1 MATGKRTIALL
12 VLLAGTLFSRA
23 PVHAGEGDVSR
34 DIATPTAAE
43 AIRKD
48 AEPAAPSGLLAE
60 KMREIEAA
68 ADAAEVELERLPS
81 LVLKERDRVI
91 GELEKWANVDLRR
104 ILQDHYSEVE
114 RALAST
120 TLPDDHSSVGIWWK
134 QVKAGVLLNE
144 DIEEVVGLF
153 VKRAAPR
160 LSEVQEALQREVLDS
175 LEQRTQTLLRES
187 MEEIRR
193 PFIETI
199 KGRLPLYNSLP
210 LPRTGRTALVISLSG
225 EQADRGRLS
234 SGVGLVGGLVL
245 TLLGRKLM
253 QRMMNLAV
261 MKIGGKVLSR
271 VIPVIGVGMLLYEG
285 IQMGQAKTAFEEELR
300 KSFLAEYTADVT
312 VDSVWNSSP
321 DGAMPSMKQDM
332 EMNVSSILVNWERIC
347 RYEAGSMIHCARI
360 LASSEYVRDY
370 VDRELERGSDFQAV
384 LQKVRSLWEAFGYSL
399 ALEPV
404 EFFQSMLIDS
414 PDRNDLAVLS
424 RDGESRFIELYK
436 AWGADFLR
444 AVNRIGAENYV
455 STEWKSSDVNW
466 SVLDRTLDFM
476 PPLGGDRETVRGLLF
491 LMQAGVPLDGIS
503 PDLMAKIAAKKEVF
517 LRVWRS
523 VAPDSR
529 KLAAL
534 FTGDRPMD
542 TLEPSVMA
550 YPEASAIF
558 LRDYGVE
565 FWTSWSSEDIFDLL
579 RISEFRG
586 KSAGRTGAAAVR
598 PDERVA
604 LLEVFRRTG
613 ERGIALWDVH
623 ATQSAGAA
631 GQTLAER
638 AIDCLAEG
646 YPFDDLKDPELVR
659 FAWTIK
665 KYPGGRFI
673 YDALKSVGSIVRYLL
688 LALLLLAFAGVFF
701 GVFKKIRDALRSPPS
716 RYSEDEDAEIQSS
729 PDVFAQPE
737 EDKKTERG
745 DDEER

>member
-210 LPRTGRTALVISLSG
+210 LPRTGRAVLVISLSG

-234 SGVGLVGGLVL
+234 SGVGVVGGLVL

-271 VIPVIGVGMLLYEG
+271 IIPVIGVGMLLYEG

-312 VDSVWNSSP
+312 VDAVWNSSP

-370 VDRELERGSDFQAV
+370 VDRSRARPDFQAV
-384 LQKVRSLWEAFGYSL
+384 LQKVRSLWRRSGTR
-399 ALEPV
+399 
-404 EFFQSMLIDS
+404 S
-414 PDRNDLAVLS
+414 PWS
-424 RDGESRFIELYK
+424 R
-436 AWGADFLR
+436 
-444 AVNRIGAENYV
+444 
-455 STEWKSSDVNW
+455 
-466 SVLDRTLDFM
+466 
-476 PPLGGDRETVRGLLF
+476 
-491 LMQAGVPLDGIS
+491 
-503 PDLMAKIAAKKEVF
+503 
-517 LRVWRS
+517 
-523 VAPDSR
+523 
-529 KLAAL
+529 
-534 FTGDRPMD
+534 
-542 TLEPSVMA
+542 
-550 YPEASAIF
+550 
-558 LRDYGVE
+558 
-565 FWTSWSSEDIFDLL
+565 WSS
-579 RISEFRG
+579 S
-586 KSAGRTGAAAVR
+586 
-598 PDERVA
+598 
-604 LLEVFRRTG
+604 
-613 ERGIALWDVH
+613 
-623 ATQSAGAA
+623 
-631 GQTLAER
+631 
-638 AIDCLAEG
+638 
-646 YPFDDLKDPELVR
+646 
-659 FAWTIK
+659 
-665 KYPGGRFI
+665 
-673 YDALKSVGSIVRYLL
+673 
-688 LALLLLAFAGVFF
+688 
-701 GVFKKIRDALRSPPS
+701 S
-716 RYSEDEDAEIQSS
+716 RC
-729 PDVFAQPE
+729 
-737 EDKKTERG
+737 
-745 DDEER
+745 